1 MDKDKKDYVYN
12 VVFIILNLLF
22 GMVSLILGFCHS
34 WVMWI
39 FFALIWANLIV
50 YWIIF
55 GIECWK
61 ISKQKAKQN
70 KDKNISKSEEL
81 K

>member
-1 MDKDKKDYVYN
+1 MDKDKRDFIYN
-12 VVFIILNLLF
+12 IVFIVLNLLF
-22 GMVSLILGFCHS
+22 GLNALILGLCHS

-61 ISKQKAKQN
+61 VSKKNKQKEEN
-70 KDKNISKSEEL
+70 VISKSEDL